1 MQPLQFTHAG
11 MLRRF
16 LQKSRL
22 PFLRKGGFSFLHQ
35 SCKEVLPRRFLAI
48 GAVEPFLQ
56 LQQCPMQSR
65 YGQIRLVCPTEAL
78 GKPAQQKSHHAQ
90 PLVKR
95 CILQLRHRLL
105 GIFPLQNIVHAVIGA
120 IFAVQIQIIRK
131 ILCNP
136 AVLQILINQSFLY
149 RQIHILIHLENGRKI
164 LPPSRRHKP
173 LAIHRC
179 LHGIKMILAN
189 FQIGQNRPMDAL
201 LIGIFLPD
209 GKIRLYVDF
218 LHTVK
223 RYHVKFTH
231 AFVVFGRIAC
241 RGNQPPFRHL
251 MRPKGLALQKLEH
264 GRRKRFGGTV
274 DFINKQNP
282 LL

>member
-1 MQPLQFTHAG
+1 
-11 MLRRF
+11 
-16 LQKSRL
+16 
-22 PFLRKGGFSFLHQ
+22 
-35 SCKEVLPRRFLAI
+35 
-48 GAVEPFLQ
+48 
-56 LQQCPMQSR
+56 MQSR